1 MVEKYLSLDL
11 RKSSNWRSE
20 MWVAS
25 RRTFQSTTSLQV
37 GVVRLPWPPEVTP
50 PARLP
55 HPVEEVVEGS
65 IGVTASRQEVADL
78 ETVRSRI
85 YVRILHSQ

>member
-1 MVEKYLSLDL
+1 MVENYLSLDL

-25 RRTFQSTTSLQV
+25 RRTLQSTTSLQV
-37 GVVRLPWPPEVTP
+37 GVVRLPWPTEVTP
-50 PARLP
+50 ARVP